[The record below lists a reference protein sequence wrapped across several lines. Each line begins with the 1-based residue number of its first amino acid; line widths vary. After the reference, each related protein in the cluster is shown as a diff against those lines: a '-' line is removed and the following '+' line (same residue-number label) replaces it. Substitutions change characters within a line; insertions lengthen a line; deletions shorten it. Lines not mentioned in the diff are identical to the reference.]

1 MNRTV
6 STLTAATAGV
16 GLAVATTSAKAFIIA
31 PALAAGIPAGGVL
44 GGAAIGAAANNSYY
58 YPNGYCAAPVAPAPT
73 VAAAEPTVTVNSTS
87 CYFTHRWIDGVRH
100 RVRVCNTI
108 TP

>member
-16 GLAVATTSAKAFIIA
+16 GLAVATTSAKAFVIA
-31 PALAAGIPAGGVL
+31 PALAAGMLAGGVL
-44 GGAAIGAAANNSYY
+44 GGAAIGAAANNGYY
-58 YPNGYCAAPVAPAPT
+58 YAAPAVTTAPA
-73 VAAAEPTVTVNSTS
+73 VAVAEPTVTVNGAS

-100 RVRVCNTI
+100 RVRMCNTM